1 MTMNINT
8 FKSDDSYKVT
18 TTEASETNGKN
29 LLVRLYRPSN

>member
-8 FKSDDSYKVT
+8 FKSDDPYKVT

-29 LLVRLYRPSN
+29 LLVRLYRPCN

>member
-8 FKSDDSYKVT
+8 FKNDDPNKVT

-29 LLVRLYRPSN
+29 LFVPL